1 MSIGKVILGIV
12 FLAASIWLLIQADS
26 TAKYI
31 AGGLL
36 VILSLILVIRGLKKK
51 AK

>member
-12 FLAASIWLLIQADS
+12 FLALSIWLLIQADS
-26 TAKYI
+26 TTKYV

-36 VILSLILVIRGLKKK
+36 VVLSLILITRGLKKK
-51 AK
+51 T